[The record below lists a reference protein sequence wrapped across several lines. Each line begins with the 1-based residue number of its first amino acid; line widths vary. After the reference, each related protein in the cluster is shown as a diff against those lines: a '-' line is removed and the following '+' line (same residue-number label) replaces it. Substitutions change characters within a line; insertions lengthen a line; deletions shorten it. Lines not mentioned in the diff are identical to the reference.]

1 PSLRAAVAIQVETS
15 RASLSMMIPRDQTV
29 SSCCTARSQ
38 VTLYTVGRVPPSYAG
53 ATWRQ
58 GRPDAPVSALA
69 QGYYLL
75 SHSDYPGQTS
85 GGATCRKPWNTPSL
99 GQPRSSVCL
108 RVAARGLANYPS
120 R

>member
-1 PSLRAAVAIQVETS
+1 MQVETS

-58 GRPDAPVSALA
+58 GQPDAPVSAPTR
-69 QGYYLL
+69 GYYLV
-75 SHSDYPGQTS
+75 SRIDYPGQTS
-85 GGATCRKPWNTPSL
+85 GGATCRKPGNTPCL
-99 GQPRSSVCL
+99 GQVRSSVCL
-108 RVAARGLANYPS
+108 RIAARGLANYPS